1 MNVHSDRDNNVN
13 HILSNPQFVIKKLD
27 SQVDDIKG
35 LYANIE
41 VLTARV
47 ESQNKF
53 LYDMM
58 SMDKA
63 WVPPKCHC
71 DRHTFVKQDEKYMLN
86 QQS

>member
-1 MNVHSDRDNNVN
+1 MSD
-13 HILSNPQFVIKKLD
+13 PQFVFKKLD

-41 VLTARV
+41 VLTTRV

-63 WVPPKCHC
+63 WVPSKCHC

-86 QQS
+86 QQN